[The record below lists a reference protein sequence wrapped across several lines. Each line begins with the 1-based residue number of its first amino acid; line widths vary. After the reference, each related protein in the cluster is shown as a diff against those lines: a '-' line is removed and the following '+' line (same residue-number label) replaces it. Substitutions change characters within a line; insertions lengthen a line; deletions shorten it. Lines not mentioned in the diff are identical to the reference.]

1 MARRPARVF
10 INKRVAKGITREV
23 ARAGIEYAELQA
35 ENELVDI
42 LSVPPRRTGRI
53 YPRGKKGQ
61 THQASNEIGG
71 ETGGG
76 EAPAPDTGELRQS
89 VKSYTE
95 EFGDSFRAIVGTPLE
110 RGALLQEGTEHIKPR
125 PWISLLATEE
135 RWSRILKA
143 FRVGIRRQY
152 SRARRNFSE

>member
-1 MARRPARVF
+1 MARRPVKVF

-23 ARAGIEYAELQA
+23 ARAGIEYAALQA

-53 YPRGKKGQ
+53 YPRGRNG
-61 THQASNEIGG
+61 THQASSEIGG
-71 ETGGG
+71 ELGGG

-89 VKSYTE
+89 VKSYPE

-110 RGALLQEGTEHIKPR
+110 RGALLQQGTENIKPR

-143 FRVGIRRQY
+143 FRVGVRRQY
-152 SRARRNFSE
+152 SRARRSFSE